1 MRSRSL
7 AVAILSLTLAS
18 SAFAAGK
25 KSSSAGSSK
34 GKSKGGTS
42 STASGHRKDDL
53 AAAKDMI
60 KPFQPWDDSYKKVSD
75 KVGSPDKVDGD
86 KNYWYALEAD
96 GCSILE
102 VDKMGD
108 SVGTMSLNS
117 FAKGTPQFAQCS
129 AKK

>member
-1 MRSRSL
+1 
-7 AVAILSLTLAS
+7 S
-18 SAFAAGK
+18 S
-25 KSSSAGSSK
+25 
-34 GKSKGGTS
+34 
-42 STASGHRKDDL
+42 SGHRKDDL

-86 KNYWYALEAD
+86 KNYWFALD
-96 GCSILE
+96 GDSCSILE

-108 SVGTMSLNS
+108 SVGTMSLNTYS
-117 FAKGTPQFAQCS
+117 RETPQYGLCT